1 MPEKETFHE
10 HMQVH
15 PFHHPGHPLAA
26 AAHHHPGLAAAAAS
40 HGLAAAAAAANGVNP
55 AAGGGYGPLQ
65 IPSAFVAFHSQLP
78 SMDQRA
84 HDGRYGLWDPAGPP
98 PYHHSAS
105 HG

>member
-26 AAHHHPGLAAAAAS
+26 AAHHHPGLAAAAA
-40 HGLAAAAAAANGVNP
+40 AAAANGANP
-55 AAGGGYGPLQ
+55 GGGYGPLQ

-84 HDGRYGLWDPAGPP
+84 VAMAHDGRYGLWDPTGPP
-98 PYHHSAS
+98 SYHHSTTS

>member
-26 AAHHHPGLAAAAAS
+26 AAAHHHAGLAAS
-40 HGLAAAAAAANGVNP
+40 HGLAAAAAAANGANP
-55 AAGGGYGPLQ
+55 AGGYSPLQ

-78 SMDQRA
+78 SVDQRAA
-84 HDGRYGLWDPAGPP
+84 HDGRYGLWDPTGPP